1 MGSQGRFHDFMAAGG
16 LQNIPPAIKAN
27 NKGRARVC
35 RSWQLGNPYKKQLFS
50 GALHSSLQ
58 EEKVFVISHLN
69 FSTREG
75 KEN

>member
-1 MGSQGRFHDFMAAGG
+1 MGSQGHFHDFMAAGG

-35 RSWQLGNPYKKQLFS
+35 KSWELGNPCKNKFFS

-58 EEKVFVISHLN
+58 EEKVFVISHLD